1 MGGLTAARVRAIS
14 EPGWHGDGDTLY
26 LAVAPGGSKSW
37 VQRLTINSARRDL
50 GLGGY
55 PLVSLAEARRLAFE
69 NRKVA
74 RDGGDPI
81 AAKRKLPTFREVA
94 RIVYESRK
102 KRWRSAKVK
111 KNWWQQMERHA
122 FPVLGDM
129 RVDQIGP
136 PHVLRVLDPIWTVA
150 PETGR
155 RIRRHIRATLAWCVA
170 REMMDKNAAGPAID
184 GGLESMPLVK
194 EHYRALPHSEV
205 AGALRIIEDTGASIA
220 AKLCL
225 RFLVLTA
232 ARSGEARGARWEEVE
247 SKRWTVPA
255 ARMKGRKEHRVPL
268 SDTALAVLAEARIL
282 EDGSGLV
289 FPSPVKR
296 GKPLSDMT
304 LTKLLR
310 DTGFAHRA
318 TVHGFRSSFRDW
330 CAESWA
336 PREVAEAALAHAVG
350 GVEGAYLHSDF
361 FERRRPLMDE
371 WARYLSNIPEKGAA
385 RRG

>member
-1 MGGLTAARVRAIS
+1 MGRLTAAQVRAIS

-26 LAVAPGGSKSW
+26 LAVAPRGSKSW
-37 VQRLTINSARRDL
+37 VQRLTINGARRDL

-74 RDGGDPI
+74 REGGNPT
-81 AAKRKLPTFREVA
+81 AARRKLPTFREAA
-94 RIVYESRK
+94 RNVYESRK
-102 KRWRSAKVK
+102 DGWQSAKVK

-122 FPVLGDM
+122 LPVLGDM

-136 PHVLRVLDPIWTVA
+136 PHVLRVLGPIWKAA
-150 PETGR
+150 PETAR
-155 RIRRHIRATLAWCVA
+155 RIRRHIRATLAWC
-170 REMMDKNAAGPAID
+170 EMHEFVDKNVAGPALD
-184 GGLESMPLVK
+184 AGLDPRRRVTA
-194 EHYRALPHSEV
+194 HFRALPHREV
-205 AGALRIIEDTGASIA
+205 AGALRTIEESGASIA

-232 ARSGEARGARWEEVE
+232 ARSGEARGARCEEVE
-247 SKRWTVPA
+247 SRTWTVPA
-255 ARMKGRKEHRVPL
+255 GRMKQQKEHRVPL
-268 SDTALAVLAEARIL
+268 SDAALAVLAEARIL

-304 LTKLLR
+304 LMKLLR
-310 DTGFAHRA
+310 DTGLAHRA

-330 CAESWA
+330 CAESEA
-336 PREVAEAALAHAVG
+336 PGEIAEAALAHAVG
-350 GVEGAYLHSDF
+350 GVKGAYLRSDF

-371 WARYLSNIPEKGAA
+371 WARYLSNISEKGALS
-385 RRG
+385 RG